1 MLRTTTLY
9 TTIQIGATNVWHGTT
24 ENGSST
30 LQSMLYYYKREKN
43 FELVWMKTYFFYD
56 TDVPVPVSLLVNINT
71 EFFTSMKQFV

>member
-1 MLRTTTLY
+1 MFRRGIVVQVVPEWLASTSSTKQMLRTTTLY

-43 FELVWMKTYFFYD
+43 FE
-56 TDVPVPVSLLVNINT
+56 
-71 EFFTSMKQFV
+71 